1 MSMNLTGSAPNAEA
15 LKKLNISPEEL
26 QPATE
31 AEKAANDQ
39 MRPSVSY
46 WKDAMRRFA
55 RNKLAMCMLALL
67 LLIVLAAIF
76 GPIISPYTY
85 KMQTRDVRQ
94 GPSLQHPF
102 GTDKLGRDMFVRV
115 MYGTR
120 ISLLVGVVTMVLVC
134 IIGITYGAIAAYA
147 GGMADN
153 LMMRFVDLM
162 STVPTTLI
170 IILLSVVMRDP
181 LKALLSNPSFAA
193 FASLGSGLISIFI
206 VLALFNWLGMA
217 RSVRGAL
224 IMNRRQ
230 EYVLASEAM
239 GAKPG
244 WVIKRHLLPNS
255 IGVIIIS
262 ATGVVPSAIM
272 TESFLSFIGLGV
284 SAPIP
289 SLGSMANDALN
300 GIISYPM
307 NMLLPAIMICLI
319 ILCFNVVGD
328 ALRDALDPR
337 MRSK

>member
-1 MSMNLTGSAPNAEA
+1 M
-15 LKKLNISPEEL
+15 
-26 QPATE
+26 
-31 AEKAANDQ
+31 
-39 MRPSVSY
+39 
-46 WKDAMRRFA
+46 
-55 RNKLAMCMLALL
+55 RNKLAMFMLALL
-67 LLIVLAAIF
+67 IVIILAAIF
-76 GPIISPYTY
+76 GPILSPYTY
-85 KMQTRDVRQ
+85 KGQSADVRQ
-94 GPSLQHPF
+94 GPSFAHRF
-102 GTDKLGRDMFVRV
+102 GTDKLGRDIFVRV

-134 IIGITYGAIAAYA
+134 LIGITYGAIAAYV
-147 GGMADN
+147 GGLCDN

-162 STVPTTLI
+162 MTIPSMLI

-181 LKALLSNPSFAA
+181 LKAMLENPSMVA

-224 IMNRRQ
+224 LMNRTQ

-239 GAKPG
+239 GARSK

-284 SAPIP
+284 AAPVP

-300 GIISYPM
+300 GIISYPL
-307 NMLLPAIMICLI
+307 NMVYPAVIISLI
-319 ILCFNVVGD
+319 ILCFNVLGD

-337 MRSK
+337 MRK

>member
-1 MSMNLTGSAPNAEA
+1 MNSTLNAEA
-15 LKKLNISPEEL
+15 LKKLNISAEEL
-26 QPATE
+26 QPASSE
-31 AEKAANDQ
+31 EKAANDQ

-46 WKDAMRRFA
+46 WKDAMHRFT

-67 LLIVLAAIF
+67 IFIILCAVL
-76 GPIISPYTY
+76 GPVISPYTY
-85 KMQTRDVRQ
+85 KGQSADVRQ
-94 GPSLQHPF
+94 GPSLAHPF
-102 GTDKLGRDMFVRV
+102 GTDKLGRDLFVRV

-120 ISLLVGVVTMVLVC
+120 ISLLVGAVTMILVC
-134 IIGITYGAIAAYA
+134 IIGITYGSISAYS
-147 GGMADN
+147 GGMVDN

-162 STVPTTLI
+162 NTIPSTLI

-181 LKALLSNPSFAA
+181 LKALMTHPMFSGLAGV
-193 FASLGSGLISIFI
+193 GSGLISIFI
-206 VLALFNWLGMA
+206 VLALFNWTGMA

-224 IMNRRQ
+224 IMNRGQ

-239 GAKPG
+239 GAKSG
-244 WVIKRHLLPNS
+244 WVIRKHLIPNS
-255 IGVIIIS
+255 VGVIIIS

-284 SAPIP
+284 AAPVP

-300 GIISYPM
+300 GIISYPL
-307 NMLLPAIMICLI
+307 NMLLPAMIICLI

>member
-1 MSMNLTGSAPNAEA
+1 MKNYSEQT
-15 LKKLNISPEEL
+15 LKKLNISPDEL
-26 QPATE
+26 LPATAE
-31 AEKAANDQ
+31 EKAANDQ

-46 WKDAMRRFA
+46 WKDAMRRFM
-55 RNKLAMCMLALL
+55 RNKLAMFMLALL
-67 LLIVLAAIF
+67 IIIILAAIF
-76 GPIISPYTY
+76 GPILSPYTY
-85 KMQTRDVRQ
+85 KGQSADVRQ
-94 GPSLQHPF
+94 GPSFAHPF
-102 GTDKLGRDMFVRV
+102 GTDKLGRDIFVRV

-134 IIGITYGAIAAYA
+134 LIGITYGAIAAYV
-147 GGMADN
+147 GGLCDN

-162 STVPTTLI
+162 MTIPSMLI

-181 LKALLSNPSFAA
+181 LKAMLENPSMVA

-224 IMNRRQ
+224 LMNRTQ

-239 GAKPG
+239 GARSK

-255 IGVIIIS
+255 ICVIIIS

-284 SAPIP
+284 AAPVP

-300 GIISYPM
+300 GIISYPL
-307 NMLLPAIMICLI
+307 NMVYPAVIISLI
-319 ILCFNVVGD
+319 ILCFNVLGD

-337 MRSK
+337 MRK

>member
-1 MSMNLTGSAPNAEA
+1 MKNYSEQT
-15 LKKLNISPEEL
+15 LKKLNISPDEL
-26 QPATE
+26 LPATAE
-31 AEKAANDQ
+31 EKAANDQ

-46 WKDAMRRFA
+46 WKDAIRRFM
-55 RNKLAMCMLALL
+55 RNKLAMFMLALL
-67 LLIVLAAIF
+67 IIIILAAIF
-76 GPIISPYTY
+76 GPILSPYTY
-85 KMQTRDVRQ
+85 KGQSADVRQ
-94 GPSLQHPF
+94 GPSFAHPF
-102 GTDKLGRDMFVRV
+102 GTDKLGRDIFVRV

-134 IIGITYGAIAAYA
+134 LIGITYGAIAAYV
-147 GGMADN
+147 GGLCDN

-162 STVPTTLI
+162 MTIPSMLI

-181 LKALLSNPSFAA
+181 LKAMLENPSMVA

-224 IMNRRQ
+224 LMNRTQ

-239 GAKPG
+239 GARSE

-284 SAPIP
+284 AAPVP

-300 GIISYPM
+300 GIISYPL
-307 NMLLPAIMICLI
+307 NMVYPAVIISLI
-319 ILCFNVVGD
+319 ILCFNVLGD

-337 MRSK
+337 MRK

>member
-1 MSMNLTGSAPNAEA
+1 MQENTTPGVET
-15 LKKLNISPEEL
+15 LKKLGISPQEL
-26 QPATE
+26 APATAE
-31 AEKAANDQ
+31 EKAMNDQ

-46 WKDAMRRFA
+46 WKDAMRRFK
-55 RNKLAMCMLALL
+55 RNRLAMVMLALL
-67 LLIVLAAIF
+67 IIIILAAIF

-85 KMQTRDVRQ
+85 KGQSADVRQ
-94 GPSLQHPF
+94 GPSFAHPF
-102 GTDKLGRDMFVRV
+102 GTDKLGRDIFVRV

-134 IIGITYGAIAAYA
+134 LIGITYGAIAAYV
-147 GGMADN
+147 GGIWDN

-162 STVPTTLI
+162 MTVPSMLI
-170 IILLSVVMRDP
+170 IILLSVVLRDP
-181 LKALLSNPSFAA
+181 LKELISNPRFTV
-193 FASLGSGLISIFI
+193 FASMGAGLISIFI

-224 IMNRRQ
+224 LMNRTQ
-230 EYVLASEAM
+230 EYVLAAEAM
-239 GAKPG
+239 GAKSK

-284 SAPIP
+284 AAPVP

-300 GIISYPM
+300 GIMSYPL
-307 NMLLPAIMICLI
+307 NMVYPAVIISLI
-319 ILCFNVVGD
+319 ILCFNVLGD

-337 MRSK
+337 MRK

>member
-1 MSMNLTGSAPNAEA
+1 MQENTTPGVET
-15 LKKLNISPEEL
+15 LKKLGISPQEL
-26 QPATE
+26 APATAE
-31 AEKAANDQ
+31 EKAMNDQ

-46 WKDAMRRFA
+46 WKDAMRRFK
-55 RNKLAMCMLALL
+55 RNKLAMVMLALL
-67 LLIVLAAIF
+67 IIIILAAIF

-85 KMQTRDVRQ
+85 KGQSADVRQ
-94 GPSLQHPF
+94 GPSFAHPF
-102 GTDKLGRDMFVRV
+102 GTDKLGRDIFVRV

-134 IIGITYGAIAAYA
+134 LIGITYGAIAAYV
-147 GGMADN
+147 GGIWDN

-162 STVPTTLI
+162 MTVPSMLI
-170 IILLSVVMRDP
+170 IILLSVVLRDP
-181 LKALLSNPSFAA
+181 LKELISNPRFTV
-193 FASLGSGLISIFI
+193 FASMGAGLISIFI

-224 IMNRRQ
+224 LMNRTQ
-230 EYVLASEAM
+230 EYVLAAEAM
-239 GAKPG
+239 GAKSK

-284 SAPIP
+284 AAPVP

-300 GIISYPM
+300 GIMSYPL
-307 NMLLPAIMICLI
+307 NMVYPAVIISLI
-319 ILCFNVVGD
+319 ILCFNVLGD

-337 MRSK
+337 MRK

>member
-1 MSMNLTGSAPNAEA
+1 MKNYSEQT
-15 LKKLNISPEEL
+15 LKKLNISPDEL
-26 QPATE
+26 LPATAE
-31 AEKAANDQ
+31 EKAANDQ

-46 WKDAMRRFA
+46 WKDAMRRFM
-55 RNKLAMCMLALL
+55 RNKLAMFMLALL
-67 LLIVLAAIF
+67 IIIILAAIF
-76 GPIISPYTY
+76 GPILSPYTY
-85 KMQTRDVRQ
+85 KGQSADVRQ
-94 GPSLQHPF
+94 GPSFAHPF
-102 GTDKLGRDMFVRV
+102 GTDKLGRDIFVRV

-134 IIGITYGAIAAYA
+134 LIGITYGAIATYV
-147 GGMADN
+147 GGLCDN

-162 STVPTTLI
+162 MTIPSMLI

-181 LKALLSNPSFAA
+181 LKAMLENPSMVA

-224 IMNRRQ
+224 LMNRTQ

-239 GAKPG
+239 GARSK

-284 SAPIP
+284 AAPVP

-300 GIISYPM
+300 GIISYPL
-307 NMLLPAIMICLI
+307 NMVYPAVIISLI
-319 ILCFNVVGD
+319 ILCFNVLGD

-337 MRSK
+337 MRK

>member
-1 MSMNLTGSAPNAEA
+1 MKNYSEQT
-15 LKKLNISPEEL
+15 LKKLNISPDEL
-26 QPATE
+26 LPATAE
-31 AEKAANDQ
+31 EKAANDQ

-46 WKDAMRRFA
+46 WKDAMRRFM
-55 RNKLAMCMLALL
+55 RNKLAMFMLALL
-67 LLIVLAAIF
+67 IIIILAAIF
-76 GPIISPYTY
+76 GPILSPYTY
-85 KMQTRDVRQ
+85 KGQSADVRQ
-94 GPSLQHPF
+94 GPSFAHPF
-102 GTDKLGRDMFVRV
+102 GTDKLGRDIFVRV

-134 IIGITYGAIAAYA
+134 LIGITYGAIAAYV
-147 GGMADN
+147 GGLCDN

-162 STVPTTLI
+162 MTIPSMLI

-181 LKALLSNPSFAA
+181 LKAMLENPSMVA

-224 IMNRRQ
+224 LMNRTQ

-239 GAKPG
+239 GARSK

-284 SAPIP
+284 AAPVP

-300 GIISYPM
+300 GIISYPL
-307 NMLLPAIMICLI
+307 NMVYPAVIISLI
-319 ILCFNVVGD
+319 ILCFNVLGD

-337 MRSK
+337 MRK

>member
-1 MSMNLTGSAPNAEA
+1 MQENTTLGVET
-15 LKKLNISPEEL
+15 LKKLGISPQEL
-26 QPATE
+26 APATAE
-31 AEKAANDQ
+31 EKAMNDQ

-46 WKDAMRRFA
+46 WKDAMRRFK
-55 RNKLAMCMLALL
+55 RNRLAMVMLALL
-67 LLIVLAAIF
+67 IIIILAAIF

-85 KMQTRDVRQ
+85 KGQSADVRQ
-94 GPSLQHPF
+94 GPSFAHPF
-102 GTDKLGRDMFVRV
+102 GTDKLGRDIFVRV

-134 IIGITYGAIAAYA
+134 LIGITYGAIAAYV
-147 GGMADN
+147 GGIWDN

-162 STVPTTLI
+162 MTVPSMLI
-170 IILLSVVMRDP
+170 IILLSVVLRDP
-181 LKALLSNPSFAA
+181 LKELISNPRFTVL
-193 FASLGSGLISIFI
+193 ASMGAGLISIFI

-224 IMNRRQ
+224 LMNRTQ
-230 EYVLASEAM
+230 EYVLAAEAM
-239 GAKPG
+239 GAKSK

-284 SAPIP
+284 AAPVP

-300 GIISYPM
+300 GIMSYPL
-307 NMLLPAIMICLI
+307 NMVYPAVIISLI
-319 ILCFNVVGD
+319 ILCFNVLGD

-337 MRSK
+337 MRK

>member
-1 MSMNLTGSAPNAEA
+1 MNTKADLEQLQKYGITAEDLEPASAKDKES
-15 LKKLNISPEEL
+15 I
-26 QPATE
+26 
-31 AEKAANDQ
+31 DH

-46 WKDAMRRFA
+46 WSDAFHRFCK
-55 RNKLAMCMLALL
+55 NKLA
-67 LLIVLAAIF
+67 IVVFFVLVAIIVSAIVV
-76 GPIISPYTY
+76 PMVSPYTY
-85 KMQTRDVRQ
+85 KSQSRDVRQ
-94 GPSLQHPF
+94 GPSWEHPF
-102 GTDKLGRDMFVRV
+102 GTDKLGRDIFVRV

-134 IIGITYGAIAAYA
+134 LIGITYGGIAAYV
-147 GGMADN
+147 GGWCDN

-162 STVPTTLI
+162 MTVPSMLI

-181 LKALLSNPSFAA
+181 LKELLTNPNLAS
-193 FASLGSGLISIFI
+193 FASLGAGLISIFI

-217 RSVRGAL
+217 RSVRGSL
-224 IMNRRQ
+224 LMNRTQ

-239 GAKPG
+239 GAKSK
-244 WVIKRHLLPNS
+244 WVLKRHLLPNS

-289 SLGSMANDALN
+289 SLGSLANDALN

-307 NMLLPAIMICLI
+307 NMVYPAAIISLI
-319 ILCFNVVGD
+319 ILCFNILGD

-337 MRSK
+337 MRK

>member
-1 MSMNLTGSAPNAEA
+1 MQENTTPGVET
-15 LKKLNISPEEL
+15 LKKLGISPEEL
-26 QPATE
+26 APATAE
-31 AEKAANDQ
+31 EKAMNDQ

-46 WKDAMRRFA
+46 WKDAMRRFK
-55 RNKLAMCMLALL
+55 RNRLAMVMLALL
-67 LLIVLAAIF
+67 IIIILAAIF

-85 KMQTRDVRQ
+85 KGQSADVRQ
-94 GPSLQHPF
+94 GPSFAHPF
-102 GTDKLGRDMFVRV
+102 GTDKLGRDIFVRV

-134 IIGITYGAIAAYA
+134 LIGITYGAIAAYV
-147 GGMADN
+147 GGIWDN

-162 STVPTTLI
+162 MTVPSMLI
-170 IILLSVVMRDP
+170 IILLSVVLRDP
-181 LKALLSNPSFAA
+181 LKELISNPRFTV
-193 FASLGSGLISIFI
+193 FASMGAGLISIFI

-224 IMNRRQ
+224 LMNRTQ
-230 EYVLASEAM
+230 EYVLAAEAM
-239 GAKPG
+239 GAKSK

-284 SAPIP
+284 AAPVP

-300 GIISYPM
+300 GIMSYPL
-307 NMLLPAIMICLI
+307 NMVYPAVIISLI
-319 ILCFNVVGD
+319 ILCFNVLGD

-337 MRSK
+337 MRK

>member
-1 MSMNLTGSAPNAEA
+1 MKNYSEQT
-15 LKKLNISPEEL
+15 LKKLNISPDEL
-26 QPATE
+26 LPATAE
-31 AEKAANDQ
+31 EKAANDQ

-46 WKDAMRRFA
+46 WKDAMRRFM
-55 RNKLAMCMLALL
+55 RNKLAMFMLALL
-67 LLIVLAAIF
+67 IIIILAAIF
-76 GPIISPYTY
+76 GPILSPYTY
-85 KMQTRDVRQ
+85 KGQSADVRQ
-94 GPSLQHPF
+94 GPSFAHPF
-102 GTDKLGRDMFVRV
+102 GTDKLGRDIFVRV

-134 IIGITYGAIAAYA
+134 LIGITYGAIAAYV
-147 GGMADN
+147 GGLCDN

-162 STVPTTLI
+162 MTIPSMQI

-181 LKALLSNPSFAA
+181 LKAMLENPSMVA

-224 IMNRRQ
+224 LMNRTQ

-239 GAKPG
+239 GARSK

-284 SAPIP
+284 AAPVP

-300 GIISYPM
+300 GIISYPL
-307 NMLLPAIMICLI
+307 NMVYPAVIISLI
-319 ILCFNVVGD
+319 ILCFNVLGD

-337 MRSK
+337 MRK